1 MGDTNLARDDFFRG
15 KITDDKDGYID
26 LKCFLNCNNIKKMGV
41 EKVDVLA
48 ETVEKSTQ
56 LELNDKKDKVRR
68 VGNKELPEYS
78 KRKREVKAQAKDLK
92 KTESKAE
99 ETAEPVVRDE

>member
-78 KRKREVKAQAKDLK
+78 KRKREVKA
-92 KTESKAE
+92 
-99 ETAEPVVRDE
+99 